1 MKHSALLIA
10 LLAAPAQVSP
20 TGQPVTGSDPDS
32 TVLYSPIRAP
42 FHAIENDSATPA
54 LFSAA
59 IARCPADA
67 VRVEQCKPLDWPA
80 VDYLALSSV
89 AWHLIPGASYRLATG
104 DFADEAPQRG
114 IAGDVS
120 ETYRLSGLPLAGVAW
135 FSLGCLLGSLALLR
149 RRQTG
154 IGNAIA

>member
-10 LLAAPAQVSP
+10 LLAAPAQVTPTDRPDTGFTPEFAASP
-20 TGQPVTGSDPDS
+20 APILDPFQAS
-32 TVLYSPIRAP
+32 EI
-42 FHAIENDSATPA
+42 DSAAPA

-67 VRVEQCKPLDWPA
+67 DRLGQCGPLDWPA
-80 VDYLALSSV
+80 VDYLALSSL
-89 AWHLIPGASYRLATG
+89 AWNLIPEASYRLAIG
-104 DFADEAPQRG
+104 GFDNPVPQRG
-114 IAGDVS
+114 IADNPP
-120 ETYRLSGLPLAGVAW
+120 EAQRLSGLPLAGVAW

-154 IGNAIA
+154 IGKAIA